1 MMKKLLIMLLAAVC
15 ILIPT
20 AFAEEEAPFV
30 LQENMVMS
38 GMDKSWYQ
46 GYEPMVEG
54 DSLTIHLPL
63 KSERSNG
70 KITVTL
76 IMDDPEISP
85 VRTEKLSAVF
95 WRNEGLFS
103 AKLSLKLSP
112 SCINGD
118 YAARI
123 LIEGDDKD
131 GQEMSMEI
139 PVVIRVRSGKAET
152 GAHPSI
158 ENVSGTLNVGEEGKI
173 AARIKNTSRYSEMTD
188 ILLTVTDRSGEVL
201 PAGSDKARIQNLAP
215 GEAFRIEYPVL
226 VKPNA
231 GVALHEMEFHLT
243 YTAAGAAGEWTETF
257 TLPVTQQIR
266 MEQGGVQMAQSVVQG
281 DMATLTLPLMN
292 MGRGELHNVMATL
305 TMPGITDKQSVLVG
319 TIGPGETKQ
328 AKISFTPGK
337 NVLGE
342 VTGEVTVSCE
352 DAWGNSTSFTLPT
365 SITVEEPA
373 PVVQQAVSIAE
384 EAQEKNPYILYIL
397 AGMSAALV
405 LALILQGTILRR
417 KIHRLEEERL

>member
-1 MMKKLLIMLLAAVC
+1 MKKLLIMLLAAVC

-20 AFAEEEAPFV
+20 ALAEEEAPYD
-30 LQENMVMS
+30 LQEHMVMD

-46 GYEPMVEG
+46 GYEPIVDG
-54 DSLTIHLPL
+54 DKLYIHLPL

-70 KITVTL
+70 KVTVTL
-76 IMDDPEISP
+76 VLDDPEISP
-85 VRTEKLSAVF
+85 IKSEKLTAVF
-95 WRNEGLFS
+95 WRSEGLFS

-112 SCINGD
+112 SRINGD
-118 YAARI
+118 YSGKVV
-123 LIEGDDKD
+123 LEGDDKD
-131 GQEMSMEI
+131 GRDMKMEI
-139 PVVIRVRSGKAET
+139 PVIIRIRNGKAET
-152 GAHPSI
+152 GVHPAI

-173 AARIKNTSRYSEMTD
+173 AARITNTSRYSEMTD
-188 ILLTVTDRSGEVL
+188 VLLTVTDRSGDIL
-201 PAGSDKARIQNLAP
+201 PTGSDILKIRDLAP
-215 GEAFRIEYPVL
+215 GEAFQIEYPVL

-243 YTAAGAAGEWTETF
+243 YAAAGAAGEWTETF
-257 TLPVTQQIR
+257 TLPVTQSIR
-266 MEQGGVQMAQSVVQG
+266 IEQGGIQMAQSVVQG

-292 MGRGELHNVMATL
+292 MGRGELNNVMATL

-319 TIGPGETKQ
+319 SIGPGETKQ

-342 VTGEVTVSCE
+342 VAGEVLVTCE
-352 DAWGNSTSFTLPT
+352 DAWGNATSFKLPT

-384 EAQEKNPYILYIL
+384 EAQENNPYILYIL
-397 AGMSAALV
+397 AGVSAALV
-405 LALILQGTILRR
+405 IALILQGAILRR